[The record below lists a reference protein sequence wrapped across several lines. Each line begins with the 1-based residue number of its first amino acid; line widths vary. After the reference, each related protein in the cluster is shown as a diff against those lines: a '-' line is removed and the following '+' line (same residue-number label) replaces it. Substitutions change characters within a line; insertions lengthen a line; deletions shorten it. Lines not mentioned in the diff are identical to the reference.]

1 VSGRG
6 GKHEPRRGGGR
17 REPHTYGREG
27 VEAMAGGQ
35 YEASSFCPST
45 VPSLPSDTLG
55 TTGVKATAMAAEDGW
70 DRAHDGREW
79 CGSDSGERGIPCPSD
94 GGLGSVGN
102 YDAFSVRDP
111 VRRRARSRGREG
123 EITFPVG
130 PTRTSCNKHILGGLV
145 ASNPI

>member
-17 REPHTYGREG
+17 REPHTYGRDR
-27 VEAMAGGQ
+27 AH
-35 YEASSFCPST
+35 
-45 VPSLPSDTLG
+45 
-55 TTGVKATAMAAEDGW
+55 DGW